1 MKLRYY
7 KFLYILTDFTSGAL
21 SWLVFYFYRSHILE
35 NKPFTDG
42 FNDPNLYLGLLAIPI
57 LWVFAFYLYGQ
68 YQEVLRKSRLKEL
81 SQVLIVSFFG
91 CLVLFFGVLLDDKVI
106 AYTEYYNSFVA
117 LFGFHFGITELFRF
131 VLTTRIGNRIK
142 TRKIGFNTVIIGSDE
157 KAYELFHDLEH
168 AKNSEGYLFRGYVNV
183 NGEDKG
189 LFKDKLSHLG
199 SYKNLTAVI
208 EAEAI
213 EEAIIAIETSEHGK
227 INKIIDQLSGTGV
240 NIKIIPDMYDILSGS
255 VRINNILGAL
265 LIQISPYLMPDW
277 QKSVKR
283 FLDILISM
291 LAIVIGFPILL
302 TIAIV
307 VFTTSK
313 GPIFFSQ
320 ERIGLGGKPFWI
332 FKFRSMYTDSEQRGP
347 MLSSEDDP
355 RITKV
360 GKFLRK
366 TRLDELPQFYN
377 VLINDM
383 TLVGPRPE
391 RQFYIDQIVER
402 APHYKRLH
410 RVKPGITSWG
420 QVKYGYA
427 ENVDEM
433 LERMKYDILYVEN
446 MSLALDFK
454 ILIYTALIMIQGR
467 GK

>member
-7 KFLYILTDFTSGAL
+7 KLLYLFSDLLSGAI
-21 SWLVFYFYRSHILE
+21 SWLLFYFYRSHIQE
-35 NKPFTDG
+35 NKPIADG
-42 FNDPNLYLGLLAIPI
+42 LDDPKLYLGLIAVPVF
-57 LWVFAFYLYGQ
+57 WVFAFYLYGQ

-91 CLVLFFGVLLDDKVI
+91 CLALFFGVLLDDKVL

-117 LFGFHFGITELFRF
+117 LFAFHFIITELFR
-131 VLTTRIGNRIK
+131 VILTTSIGNRIK
-142 TRKIGFNTVIIGSDE
+142 TRRIGFNTVLIGSDDN
-157 KAYELFHDLEH
+157 AFGLYQDLEK
-168 AKNSEGYLFRGYVNV
+168 AKNSEGYLFKGYINV
-183 NGEDKG
+183 NGEDRG
-189 LFKDKLSHLG
+189 LFKNSLSHLG
-199 SYKNLTAVI
+199 SYKELANVI
-208 EAEAI
+208 EEHQI
-213 EEAIIAIETSEHGK
+213 EEAIIAIETSEHSK
-227 INKIIDQLSGTGV
+227 INKIIDQLSGSGV

-283 FLDILISM
+283 FLDILISL
-291 LAIVIGFPILL
+291 LALVIGFPFLFI
-302 TIAIV
+302 IAMAV
-307 VFTTSK
+307 YLSTK
-313 GPIFFSQ
+313 GPMFFSQ
-320 ERIGLGGKPFWI
+320 ERIGLGGKPFKI
-332 FKFRSMYTDSEQRGP
+332 FKFRSMYTDSEKRGP

-360 GKFLRK
+360 GKILRK

-454 ILIYTALIMIQGR
+454 ILIYTVLIMVQGR

>member
-7 KFLYILTDFTSGAL
+7 KLLYLLSDFVSGAL
-21 SWLVFYFYRSHILE
+21 SWLLFYFYRSIILE
-35 NKPFTDG
+35 HKSFSNGID
-42 FNDPNLYLGLLAIPI
+42 DPNLYLGLVAIPVF
-57 LWVFAFYLYGQ
+57 WVFAFYLYGQ

-91 CLVLFFGVLLDDKVI
+91 CLVLFFGVLLDDEVM

-117 LFGFHFGITELFRF
+117 LFGFHFGITELFR
-131 VLTTRIGNRIK
+131 VILTTRIGNRIK
-142 TRKIGFNTVIIGSDE
+142 RRKIGFNTVLIGSDDN
-157 KAYELFHDLEH
+157 AYGLYQDLEN
-168 AKNSEGYLFRGYVNV
+168 AKNSEGYLFKGYVNV

-189 LFKDKLSHLG
+189 LFEGRLDHLG
-199 SYKNLTAVI
+199 SYKQLAQI
-208 EAEAI
+208 IDEKHI
-213 EEAIIAIETSEHGK
+213 EEAIIAIETREHDK

-283 FLDILISM
+283 FLDILIS
-291 LAIVIGFPILL
+291 LIALVIGFPILFI
-302 TIAIV
+302 IAMAV
-307 VFTTSK
+307 YLTSK

-320 ERIGLGGKPFWI
+320 ERIGLGGKPFKI
-332 FKFRSMYTDSEQRGP
+332 FKFRSMYTDSEKRGP

-360 GKFLRK
+360 GKILRK

-391 RQFYIDQIVER
+391 RQFYIDQIVAR

-454 ILIYTALIMIQGR
+454 ILIYTVLIMVQGR

>member
-1 MKLRYY
+1 MRLRYY
-7 KFLYILTDFTSGAL
+7 KFLYILSDFSSGVL
-21 SWLVFYFYRSHILE
+21 SWLAFFLYRGCILE
-35 NKPFTDG
+35 SKPCNEIL
-42 FNDPNLYLGLLAIPI
+42 NDPKLFLGLVAIPI
-57 LWVFAFYLYGQ
+57 FWVLAFYLYGQ

-91 CLVLFFGVLLDDKVI
+91 SLVLFFGVLLDDAVI
-106 AYTEYYNSFVA
+106 AYTEYYSSFVA
-117 LFGFHFGITELFRF
+117 LFGFHFGLTETFRII
-131 VLTTRIGNRIK
+131 LTTNIGRRIK
-142 TRKIGFNTVIIGSDE
+142 NRKIGFNTILIGSDD
-157 KAYELFHDLEH
+157 KAYELYNDLET
-168 AKNSEGYLFRGYVNV
+168 AKKSEGYFFQGYVNV
-183 NGEDKG
+183 NGEDRG
-189 LFKDKLSHLG
+189 LFKDKLPHLG
-199 SYKNLTAVI
+199 TYKSLAKI
-208 EAEAI
+208 IQEKHI
-213 EEAIIAIETSEHGK
+213 EEALIAIETSEHGK
-227 INKIIDQLSGTGV
+227 INKIIDELSGTGV

-283 FLDILISM
+283 FLDIFISLLALI
-291 LAIVIGFPILL
+291 IGFPVLL
-302 TIAIV
+302 VIALTV
-307 VFTTSK
+307 YATSK

-320 ERIGLGGKPFWI
+320 ERIGLGGKPFKI
-332 FKFRSMYTDSEQRGP
+332 FKFRSMYIDSEKRGP

-355 RITKV
+355 RITKI

-391 RQFYIDQIVER
+391 RQFYIDKIVER

>member
-1 MKLRYY
+1 MKQRHYRL
-7 KFLYILTDFTSGAL
+7 LYIVSDYLAGVV
-21 SWLVFYFYRSHILE
+21 SWLLFFFYRSIVQEGKSFDEGL
-35 NKPFTDG
+35 
-42 FNDPNLYLGLLAIPI
+42 NDSNLHLGLLAIPI
-57 LWVFAFYLYGQ
+57 FWVFAFYLYGQ

-81 SQVLIVSFFG
+81 SRVLIVSFFG
-91 CLVLFFGVLLDDKVI
+91 SLVLFFGVLLDDAVME
-106 AYTEYYNSFVA
+106 YTVYYNSLVA
-117 LFGFHFGITELFRF
+117 LFGFHFGLTELFRAI
-131 VLTTRIGNRIK
+131 LTTRIGNRIK
-142 TRKIGFNTVIIGSDE
+142 ARKIGFKTILIGSDD
-157 KAYELFHDLEH
+157 KALELFNELES
-168 AKNSEGYLFRGYVNV
+168 AKHSEGYFFEGYVNV

-189 LFKDKLSHLG
+189 LFEGKLPHLG
-199 SYKNLTAVI
+199 SYRDLPKII
-208 EAEAI
+208 EDREI
-213 EEAIIAIETSEHGK
+213 EETLIAIETKEHDK
-227 INKIIDQLSGTGV
+227 INKIIDQLSGLGV

-265 LIQISPYLMPDW
+265 LIEISPYHMPDW

-283 FLDILISM
+283 FMDIGLSL
-291 LAIVIGFPILL
+291 LALVIGFPIYLCIGL
-302 TIAIV
+302 AV
-307 VFTTSK
+307 YFTSK
-313 GPIFFSQ
+313 GPIFFKQ
-320 ERIGLGGKPFWI
+320 ERIGLGGKPFFI
-332 FKFRSMYTDSEQRGP
+332 FKFRTMYTDSEKSGP

-355 RITKV
+355 RITRV

-391 RQFYIDQIVER
+391 RQFFIDKIVER

-446 MSLALDFK
+446 RSLALDLK

>member
-1 MKLRYY
+1 MKIRSY
-7 KFLYILTDFTSGAL
+7 KLLYISSDFIAGGL
-21 SWLVFYFYRSHILE
+21 SWLLFYFYRSLIHE
-35 NKPFTDG
+35 NKTIADG
-42 FNDPNLYLGLLAIPI
+42 LADKQLYLGIICIPLFWI
-57 LWVFAFYLYGQ
+57 LSFYLYGQ
-68 YQEVLRKSRLKEL
+68 YQEVLRKSRLKEF

-91 CLVLFFGVLLDDKVI
+91 CLVLFFGVLLDDKVF
-106 AYTEYYNSFVA
+106 AYTEYYSSFIA
-117 LFGFHFGITELFRF
+117 LFAFHFVITETFR
-131 VLTTRIGNRIK
+131 VILTTQIGRRIK
-142 TRKIGFNTVIIGSDE
+142 NRQIGFNTVLIGSDD
-157 KAYELFHDLEH
+157 KAYELYNDLET
-168 AKNSEGYLFRGYVNV
+168 AKKSEGYFFKGYVNV

-189 LFKDKLSHLG
+189 LFKDKLEHLG
-199 SYKNLTAVI
+199 NYQQLARLIDEHS
-208 EAEAI
+208 I
-213 EEAIIAIETSEHGK
+213 EEALIAIETSEHNK
-227 INKIIDQLSGTGV
+227 INKIIDQLSGSGV

-283 FLDILISM
+283 FLDILISS
-291 LAIVIGFPILL
+291 LALLLGFPFLL
-302 TIAIV
+302 IIALSV
-307 VFTTSK
+307 YFTSK

-320 ERIGLGGKPFWI
+320 ERIGLGGKPFNI
-332 FKFRSMYTDSEQRGP
+332 FKFRSMYTDSEKRGP

-454 ILIYTALIMIQGR
+454 ILIYTVLIMVQGR

>member
-1 MKLRYY
+1 L
-7 KFLYILTDFTSGAL
+7 F
-21 SWLVFYFYRSHILE
+21 
-35 NKPFTDG
+35 
-42 FNDPNLYLGLLAIPI
+42 
-57 LWVFAFYLYGQ
+57 WVFAFYLYGQ

-91 CLVLFFGVLLDDKVI
+91 CLVLFFGVLLDDEVL
-106 AYTEYYNSFVA
+106 AYTEYYNSFVV

-131 VLTTRIGNRIK
+131 ILTTSIGNRIK
-142 TRKIGFNTVIIGSDE
+142 TRRIGFNTVLIGSDE
-157 KAYELFHDLEH
+157 KAFALYQDLEN
-168 AKNSEGYLFRGYVNV
+168 AKKSEGYLFKGYVNV
-183 NGEDKG
+183 NGEDRG
-189 LFKDKLSHLG
+189 LFVNKLDHLG
-199 SYKNLTAVI
+199 SYTSLSTVI
-208 EAEAI
+208 ENKEI
-213 EEAIIAIETSEHGK
+213 EEAIIAIETSEHSK
-227 INKIIDQLSGTGV
+227 INKIIDQLSGSGV

-283 FLDILISM
+283 FLDIFISM
-291 LAIVIGFPILL
+291 LALIIGFPVLFI
-302 TIAIV
+302 IAMTV
-307 VFTTSK
+307 YATSK
-313 GPIFFSQ
+313 GPVFFSQ
-320 ERIGLGGKPFWI
+320 ERIGLGGKPFRI
-332 FKFRSMYTDSEQRGP
+332 FKFRSMYTDSEKRGP

-360 GKFLRK
+360 GKILRK

-391 RQFYIDQIVER
+391 RQHYIDQIVER

>member
-1 MKLRYY
+1 MKIRFYR
-7 KFLYILTDFTSGAL
+7 FLYILFDFLAGVI
-21 SWLVFYFYRSHILE
+21 SWLLFYFYRSHIQE
-35 NKPFTDG
+35 GKSYVDG
-42 FNDPNLYLGLLAIPI
+42 LNDPNLYVGLISIPI
-57 LWVFAFYLYGQ
+57 FWVMAFYLYGQ

-81 SQVLIVSFFG
+81 SRVLIVSFFG
-91 CLVLFFGVLLDDKVI
+91 SLVLFFGVLLDDEVS
-106 AYTEYYNSFVA
+106 AYTAYYNSFVA
-117 LFGFHFGITELFRF
+117 LFAFHFGLTEIFR
-131 VLTTRIGNRIK
+131 VILTTRIGNLIK
-142 TRKIGFNTVIIGSDE
+142 ERKIGFKTILIGSDE
-157 KAYELFHDLEH
+157 KAMALFTELEN
-168 AKNSEGYLFRGYVNV
+168 AKQSEGYIFEGYVNV

-189 LFKDKLSHLG
+189 LFKDKLAHLG
-199 SYKNLTAVI
+199 SYKDLPKVI
-208 EAEAI
+208 TDRHI
-213 EEAIIAIETSEHGK
+213 EETLIAIETSEHEK
-227 INKIIDQLSGTGV
+227 INRIIDQLSGLGV

-265 LIQISPYLMPDW
+265 LIQISPYHMPDW

-283 FLDILISM
+283 FMDISLSLLALI
-291 LAIVIGFPILL
+291 IGFPVYLFIG
-302 TIAIV
+302 IAV
-307 VFTTSK
+307 YSTSK
-313 GPIFFSQ
+313 GPMFFSQ
-320 ERIGLGGKPFWI
+320 ERIGLGGNPFHI
-332 FKFRSMYTDSEQRGP
+332 FKFRTMYIDSEQSGP

-355 RITKV
+355 RITRI

-391 RQFYIDQIVER
+391 RQFFIDKIVER

-454 ILIYTALIMIQGR
+454 ILIYTALIMLQGR

>member
-1 MKLRYY
+1 ML
-7 KFLYILTDFTSGAL
+7 
-21 SWLVFYFYRSHILE
+21 FYFYRSLILE
-35 NKPFTDG
+35 NKALADG
-42 FNDPNLYLGLLAIPI
+42 LDDPKLYLGLIAVPI
-57 LWVFAFYLYGQ
+57 FWVFAFYLYGQ

-91 CLVLFFGVLLDDKVI
+91 CLVLFFGVLLDDEVL

-117 LFGFHFGITELFRF
+117 LFAFHFGITELFRF
-131 VLTTRIGNRIK
+131 ILTTRIGNRIK
-142 TRKIGFNTVIIGSDE
+142 RRKIGFNTVLIGSDE
-157 KAYELFHDLEH
+157 KAHGLYVDLEN
-168 AKNSEGYLFRGYVNV
+168 ARNSEGYLFKGYVNV

-189 LFKDKLSHLG
+189 LFADSLSHLG
-199 SYKNLTAVI
+199 SYKQLTSVI
-208 EAEAI
+208 EEQEI

-227 INKIIDQLSGTGV
+227 INKIIDQLSGSGV
-240 NIKIIPDMYDILSGS
+240 NIKIIPDMFDILSGS

-283 FLDILISM
+283 FLDILIS
-291 LAIVIGFPILL
+291 LIAIVIGFPFLFIIG
-302 TIAIV
+302 IAV
-307 VFTTSK
+307 YATSK
-313 GPIFFSQ
+313 GPVFFSQ
-320 ERIGLGGKPFWI
+320 ERIGLGGKPFKI

-360 GKFLRK
+360 GKILRK

>member
-7 KFLYILTDFTSGAL
+7 KLLYLVSDLISGGI
-21 SWLVFYFYRSHILE
+21 SWLLFYFYRSVVQEHKEFSNGLE
-35 NKPFTDG
+35 
-42 FNDPNLYLGLLAIPI
+42 DPNLYLGLVAIPI
-57 LWVFAFYLYGQ
+57 FWVFTFYLYGQ

-91 CLVLFFGVLLDDKVI
+91 CLVLFFGVLLDDKVM

-117 LFGFHFGITELFRF
+117 LFAFHFGITELFR
-131 VLTTRIGNRIK
+131 VILTTRIGNRIK
-142 TRKIGFNTVIIGSDE
+142 RRKIGFNTVLIGSDDN
-157 KAYELFHDLEH
+157 AFNLFHDLEN
-168 AKNSEGYLFRGYVNV
+168 ARNSEGYLFQGYVNV

-189 LFKDKLSHLG
+189 LFKDHLSHLG
-199 SYKNLTAVI
+199 SYKELPNII
-208 EAEAI
+208 ENKKI
-213 EEAIIAIETSEHGK
+213 EEAIIAIETSEHDK
-227 INKIIDQLSGTGV
+227 INKIIDQLSGSGV

-283 FLDILISM
+283 FLDILISTM
-291 LAIVIGFPILL
+291 AIVIGFPFLL
-302 TIAIV
+302 IIAISV
-307 VFTTSK
+307 YATSK

-320 ERIGLGGKPFWI
+320 ERIGLGGKPFKI

-355 RITKV
+355 RITRV
-360 GKFLRK
+360 GKILRK

-391 RQFYIDQIVER
+391 RQFYIDQIVAR

-454 ILIYTALIMIQGR
+454 ILIYTVLIMVQGR

>member
-7 KFLYILTDFTSGAL
+7 KLLYFFSDLTSGAI
-21 SWLVFYFYRSHILE
+21 SWLLFYFYRSHFLE
-35 NKPFTDG
+35 HKAYENG
-42 FNDPNLYLGLLAIPI
+42 LNDPKLYLGLVCIP
-57 LWVFAFYLYGQ
+57 LFWVFAFYLYGQ

-91 CLVLFFGVLLDDKVI
+91 CLALFFGVLLDDEVL
-106 AYTEYYNSFVA
+106 AYTEYYNSFVV

-131 VLTTRIGNRIK
+131 ILTTSIGNRIK
-142 TRKIGFNTVIIGSDE
+142 TRRIGFNTVLIGSDE
-157 KAYELFHDLEH
+157 KAFGLYQDLEN
-168 AKNSEGYLFRGYVNV
+168 AKKSEGYLFKGYVNV

-189 LFKDKLSHLG
+189 LFDDKLDHLG
-199 SYKNLTAVI
+199 SYTALSNII
-208 EAEAI
+208 ENKQI
-213 EEAIIAIETSEHGK
+213 EEAIIAIETSEHSK
-227 INKIIDQLSGTGV
+227 INKIIDQLSGSGV

-283 FLDILISM
+283 FLDIFISLLALI
-291 LAIVIGFPILL
+291 IGFPVLFI
-302 TIAIV
+302 IAMTV
-307 VFTTSK
+307 YATSK

-320 ERIGLGGKPFWI
+320 ERIGLGGKPFRI
-332 FKFRSMYTDSEQRGP
+332 FKFRSMYTDSEKRGP

-360 GKFLRK
+360 GKILRK

-391 RQFYIDQIVER
+391 RQHYIDQIVER

-446 MSLALDFK
+446 ISLALDFK

>member
-1 MKLRYY
+1 
-7 KFLYILTDFTSGAL
+7 
-21 SWLVFYFYRSHILE
+21 VC
-35 NKPFTDG
+35 
-42 FNDPNLYLGLLAIPI
+42 IP
-57 LWVFAFYLYGQ
+57 LFWVFAFYLYGQ

-91 CLVLFFGVLLDDKVI
+91 CLALFFGVLLDDEVL
-106 AYTEYYNSFVA
+106 AYTEYYNSFVV

-131 VLTTRIGNRIK
+131 ILTTSIGNRIK
-142 TRKIGFNTVIIGSDE
+142 TRRIGFNTVLIGSDE
-157 KAYELFHDLEH
+157 KAFGLYQDLEN
-168 AKNSEGYLFRGYVNV
+168 AKKSEGYLFKGYVNV

-189 LFKDKLSHLG
+189 LFDDKLDHLG
-199 SYKNLTAVI
+199 SYTALSNII
-208 EAEAI
+208 ENKQI
-213 EEAIIAIETSEHGK
+213 EEAIIAIETSEHSK
-227 INKIIDQLSGTGV
+227 INKIIDQLSGSGV

-283 FLDILISM
+283 FLDIFISLLALI
-291 LAIVIGFPILL
+291 IGFPVLFI
-302 TIAIV
+302 IAMTV
-307 VFTTSK
+307 YATSK

-320 ERIGLGGKPFWI
+320 ERIGLGGKPFRI
-332 FKFRSMYTDSEQRGP
+332 FKFRSMYTDSEKRGP

-360 GKFLRK
+360 GKILRK

-391 RQFYIDQIVER
+391 RQHYIDQIVER

-446 MSLALDFK
+446 ISLALDFK

>member
-7 KFLYILTDFTSGAL
+7 KLLYLLSDLISGAI
-21 SWLVFYFYRSHILE
+21 SWLLFYFYRSVIQE
-35 NKPFTDG
+35 NKEVSNG
-42 FNDPNLYLGLLAIPI
+42 LEDPNLYLGLIAIPI
-57 LWVFAFYLYGQ
+57 FWVFAFYLYGQ

-91 CLVLFFGVLLDDKVI
+91 CLVLFFGVLLDDKVL

-117 LFGFHFGITELFRF
+117 LFAFHFGITELFR
-131 VLTTRIGNRIK
+131 VILTTRIGNRIK
-142 TRKIGFNTVIIGSDE
+142 RRKIGFNTVLIGSDDN
-157 KAYELFHDLEH
+157 AFGLYQDLEN
-168 AKNSEGYLFRGYVNV
+168 AKNSEGYLFKGYVNV

-189 LFKDKLSHLG
+189 LFNNQLPHLG
-199 SYKNLTAVI
+199 SYKELATII
-208 EAEAI
+208 ESEQI
-213 EEAIIAIETSEHGK
+213 EEAIIAIETSEHSK

-283 FLDILISM
+283 FLDILIST
-291 LAIVIGFPILL
+291 LAIVIGFPFLFI
-302 TIAIV
+302 IAIAV
-307 VFTTSK
+307 YATSK

-320 ERIGLGGKPFWI
+320 ERIGLGGKPFKI

-360 GKFLRK
+360 GKILRK

-391 RQFYIDQIVER
+391 RQFYIDQIVAR

-454 ILIYTALIMIQGR
+454 ILIYTVLIMVQGR